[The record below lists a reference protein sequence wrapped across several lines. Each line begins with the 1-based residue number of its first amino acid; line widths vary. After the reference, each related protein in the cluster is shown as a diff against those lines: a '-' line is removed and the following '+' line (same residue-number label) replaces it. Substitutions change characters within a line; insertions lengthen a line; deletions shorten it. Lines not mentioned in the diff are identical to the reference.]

1 MNYSSKVKKYYDG
14 MQIYETL
21 IEDELAIYL
30 IFALGFKITNTA
42 ILKQID
48 EFIEDFKHGIIREIP
63 DYDVAKLTI
72 LKNYFRTGKLKF
84 DMEML
89 KDKTVMERL
98 KILLG
103 SVILEGTSADL
114 YDDIVAKTKLLVERL
129 EQIDI
134 AMHEA
139 DPAIFG
145 ANFFNLMARYD
156 WTDTEK
162 EYQKEKNMHC
172 VSMRWLQ
179 EKQEQE
185 LQKVLDLD
193 IMHYADEPSMHH
205 LESVDYQYH
214 RSFLPCKFQDSSD
227 NQVAYAKMMQYAARK
242 GKLLLLDFNNY
253 GKYIALN
260 FFKFRPEQKQALF
273 EIVKKLELIQKDMV
287 RLEPE
292 LGEYLNNT
300 VVVSLEDTE
309 YYAPYR
315 IVSDLLRRSWFEE
328 FRTSK
333 DYSFKWRET
342 FTQNLF
348 NSEMKELMVNDWRY
362 KSKRLG
368 IQASIIGGLKE
379 AGVIEGSDLR
389 IASAIVGGSEKDSNT
404 FARYMGRG
412 REKKY
417 AEWIINYVKQ
427 QKR

>member
-72 LKNYFRTGKLKF
+72 LKNYFRTGKLKY

-114 YDDIVAKTKLLVERL
+114 YDDIVAKTKLLVEKL

-162 EYQKEKNMHC
+162 GYQKEKNEHGDI
-172 VSMRWLQ
+172 SMNWLL

-185 LQKVLDLD
+185 LQKVLQMG
-193 IMHYADEPSMHH
+193 IMDYARKPSAMH
-205 LESVDYQYH
+205 LASVDYPYH
-214 RSFLPCKFQDSSD
+214 HGLLSCDFED
-227 NQVAYAKMMQYAARK
+227 NLEYKKAYAKMMQYATRK

-253 GKYIALN
+253 GKYIALSLY
-260 FFKFRPEQKQALF
+260 KFRPEQKQALF

-292 LGEYLNNT
+292 LGEYLPVAEDESIEGSRYFAIYINLLKMFEKPWFKEFRSDKKYS
-300 VVVSLEDTE
+300 VKWIEQFLE
-309 YYAPYR
+309 
-315 IVSDLLRRSWFEE
+315 DLLRSE
-328 FRTSK
+328 
-333 DYSFKWRET
+333 WRDEIADEWKT
-342 FTQNLF
+342 
-348 NSEMKELMVNDWRY
+348 
-362 KSKRLG
+362 KSLYVKG
-368 IQASIIGGLKE
+368 CIIGCLKE
-379 AGVIEGSDLR
+379 AGIISGSDLS
-389 IASAIVGGSEKDSNT
+389 IASEIVKSEDFDDKS
-404 FARYMGRG
+404 FAVYIGRG
-412 REKKY
+412 KKKAY
-417 AEWIINYVKQ
+417 CEWVRNYVKNN
-427 QKR
+427 

>member
-48 EFIEDFKHGIIREIP
+48 EFIEDFNHGIIREIP

-114 YDDIVAKTKLLVERL
+114 YDDIVAKTKVLVEKL

-162 EYQKEKNMHC
+162 GYQKEKNEHGDI
-172 VSMRWLQ
+172 SMNWLL

-185 LQKVLDLD
+185 LQKVLQMG
-193 IMHYADEPSMHH
+193 IMDYARKPSAMH
-205 LESVDYQYH
+205 LASVDYPYH
-214 RSFLPCKFQDSSD
+214 HGLLSCDFED
-227 NQVAYAKMMQYAARK
+227 NLVYKKAYAKMMQYATRK

-260 FFKFRPEQKQALF
+260 LYKFRPEQKQALF

-292 LGEYLNNT
+292 LGEYLPVAEDESIEGSRYFAIYINLLKMFEKPWFKEFRSDKKYS
-300 VVVSLEDTE
+300 VKWIEQFLE
-309 YYAPYR
+309 
-315 IVSDLLRRSWFEE
+315 DLLRSE
-328 FRTSK
+328 
-333 DYSFKWRET
+333 WRDEIADEWKT
-342 FTQNLF
+342 
-348 NSEMKELMVNDWRY
+348 
-362 KSKRLG
+362 KSLYVKG
-368 IQASIIGGLKE
+368 CIIGCLKE
-379 AGVIEGSDLR
+379 AGIISGSDLS
-389 IASAIVGGSEKDSNT
+389 IASEIVKSEDFDDKS
-404 FARYMGRG
+404 FAVYIGRG
-412 REKKY
+412 KKKAY
-417 AEWIINYVKQ
+417 CEWVRNYVKNN
-427 QKR
+427 

>member
-48 EFIEDFKHGIIREIP
+48 EFIEDFNHGIIREIP

-162 EYQKEKNMHC
+162 GYQKEKNEHGDI
-172 VSMRWLQ
+172 SMNWLL

-185 LQKVLDLD
+185 LQKVLQMG
-193 IMHYADEPSMHH
+193 IMDYARKPSAMH
-205 LESVDYQYH
+205 LASVDYPYH
-214 RSFLPCKFQDSSD
+214 HGLLSCDFED
-227 NQVAYAKMMQYAARK
+227 NLEYKKAYAKMMQYATRK

-253 GKYIALN
+253 GKYIALSLY
-260 FFKFRPEQKQALF
+260 KFRPEQKQALF

-292 LGEYLNNT
+292 LGEYLPVAEDESIEGSRYFAIYINLLKMFEKPWFKEFRSDKKYS
-300 VVVSLEDTE
+300 VKWIEQFLE
-309 YYAPYR
+309 
-315 IVSDLLRRSWFEE
+315 DLLRSE
-328 FRTSK
+328 
-333 DYSFKWRET
+333 WRDEIADEWKT
-342 FTQNLF
+342 
-348 NSEMKELMVNDWRY
+348 
-362 KSKRLG
+362 KSLYVKG
-368 IQASIIGGLKE
+368 CIIGCLKE
-379 AGVIEGSDLR
+379 AGIISGSDLS
-389 IASAIVGGSEKDSNT
+389 IASEIVKSEDFDDKS
-404 FARYMGRG
+404 FAVYIGRG
-412 REKKY
+412 KKKAY
-417 AEWIINYVKQ
+417 CEWVRNYVKNN
-427 QKR
+427 

>member
-30 IFALGFKITNTA
+30 IFALGFKITNIA

-134 AMHEA
+134 VMHEA

-145 ANFFNLMARYD
+145 ANFFNLMARYN

-162 EYQKEKNMHC
+162 EYQKEKNMH
-172 VSMRWLQ
+172 
-179 EKQEQE
+179 
-185 LQKVLDLD
+185 
-193 IMHYADEPSMHH
+193 
-205 LESVDYQYH
+205 
-214 RSFLPCKFQDSSD
+214 
-227 NQVAYAKMMQYAARK
+227 
-242 GKLLLLDFNNY
+242 
-253 GKYIALN
+253 
-260 FFKFRPEQKQALF
+260 
-273 EIVKKLELIQKDMV
+273 
-287 RLEPE
+287 
-292 LGEYLNNT
+292 
-300 VVVSLEDTE
+300 
-309 YYAPYR
+309 
-315 IVSDLLRRSWFEE
+315 
-328 FRTSK
+328 
-333 DYSFKWRET
+333 
-342 FTQNLF
+342 
-348 NSEMKELMVNDWRY
+348 
-362 KSKRLG
+362 
-368 IQASIIGGLKE
+368 
-379 AGVIEGSDLR
+379 
-389 IASAIVGGSEKDSNT
+389 
-404 FARYMGRG
+404 
-412 REKKY
+412 
-417 AEWIINYVKQ
+417 
-427 QKR
+427 